1 MYCCCHVW
9 AGAHSC
15 CMDMLHRIQKR
26 VCRAVAATLA
36 ASLEPLGHKN
46 NAGILSFIHR
56 YYFGR
61 CSSELAELVPLSYS
75 RGRSTLYSDRLHDFP
90 VTISRSYK
98 NVYATSFFTRIA
110 KLWTSLPAE
119 RFQMTYDLN
128 SFKGKVNRH
137 FLSLGSF

>member
-1 MYCCCHVW
+1 
-9 AGAHSC
+9 
-15 CMDMLHRIQKR
+15 MDMLHRIQKR

-36 ASLEPLGHKN
+36 ASLEPLDHKN

-61 CSSELAELVPLSYS
+61 CSSELAELVPLSCS

-128 SFKGKVNRH
+128 SFKGRVNRH
-137 FLSLGSF
+137 FLLLGSF